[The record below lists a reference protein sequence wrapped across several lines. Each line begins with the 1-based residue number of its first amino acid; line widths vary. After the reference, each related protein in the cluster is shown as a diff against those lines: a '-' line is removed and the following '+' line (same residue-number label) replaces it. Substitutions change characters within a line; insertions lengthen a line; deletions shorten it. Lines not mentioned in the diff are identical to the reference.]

1 MNRFAPA
8 VVRMALAVILAVSGV
23 MHFVAPKPFVQH
35 LPDAVPFRA
44 ELVAMTGGMEL
55 ILALGLLG
63 PQRWRR
69 HAGVAAAV
77 FLVLVFPA
85 NLWAAVS
92 QVPIDGVPTGWVRW
106 ARLPLQIPLVAA
118 ALWSTRRA

>member
-44 ELVAMTGGMEL
+44 ELVAITGGMEL

-69 HAGVAAAV
+69 RAGVAAAV